1 MSEDQSAG
9 TKKKPS
15 QKKLIRQG
23 AKQAAA
29 DQGLDWKGLSKE
41 ERRAFEDR
49 IREARKAGRGG
60 KP

>member
-15 QKKLIRQG
+15 SKKKLVRQR
-23 AKQAAA
+23 AKQTAA

-41 ERRAFEDR
+41 ERRAFEDK
-49 IREARKAGRGG
+49 IREDRKGS